1 MSYRTLRS
9 LFHDPSEDEAAI
21 YDSRFSDPRTIHLET
36 AIKGFPAFIFMTPE
50 IYENLIEAS
59 RLDKE
64 ILKLE
69 LALPERALTN
79 YRNSC
84 LIDEIVITNEIEGVN
99 STRREIGQVLER
111 LEKNDRRGRF
121 LGIVQKYAL
130 LQTRPDIP
138 LETCGDVRTLYDDLV
153 LDEVRQ
159 ANPDDVPD
167 GQYFRSKIAH
177 VVDQA
182 GIPIHDGLE
191 PEGRIIE
198 EMERALALLGDDTI
212 EPLVRIAAFHFL
224 FEYIHPF
231 YDGNGRM
238 SRFISSY
245 YITKYFEPLAGLGVS
260 YAIKENIKKY
270 YKGFS
275 ICEHDLNRGDLTPF
289 VIAFTDIIVQA
300 MRNLRDSLA
309 ERKEALKGTLAFI
322 GECIPEKSQHVAEI
336 LATASLFTFDGV
348 DTDRLT
354 HEEGVTRQTLSK
366 RLKPLREKGLV
377 TTTKIG
383 RQAFHK
389 LDLDRLET
397 LCTQKEVG

>member
-9 LFHDPSEDEAAI
+9 LFHDPSENEAAI
-21 YDSRFSDPRTIHLET
+21 YNSRFSDPRTIHLET
-36 AIKGFPAFIFMTPE
+36 TVRGFPAFVFMAPE
-50 IYENLIEAS
+50 IYENAIEAS
-59 RLDKE
+59 RLDKD

-69 LALPERALTN
+69 LALPERALAN

-111 LEKNDRRGRF
+111 LEKNDRHGRF

-130 LQTRPDIP
+130 LQARSAIP
-138 LETCGDVRTLYDDLV
+138 LKTCADVRALYDDLV
-153 LDEVRQ
+153 LDEVKQ
-159 ANPDDVPD
+159 SDPSNAPD
-167 GQYFRSKIAH
+167 GRYFRRSIMH

-182 GIPIHDGLE
+182 GIPIHDGIE
-191 PEGRIIE
+191 PEERIIE
-198 EMERALALLGDDTI
+198 EMTRALELLNYDAI

-224 FEYIHPF
+224 FGYIHPF
-231 YDGNGRM
+231 YDGNGRT

-245 YITKYFEPLAGLGVS
+245 YVAKYFEPIAGLGIS
-260 YAIKENIKKY
+260 NAIKENIAKY
-270 YKGFS
+270 YKAFS
-275 ICEHDLNRGDLTPF
+275 VCEHDLNKGDLTPF

-336 LATASLFTFDGV
+336 LATASLFTFDGI

-389 LDLDRLET
+389 LDLDRLEA
-397 LCTQKEVG
+397 LCKQKEVG